1 MISDKMRKAV
11 EGGSQIRA
19 MFKAGKEMAAK
30 FGEDNVYDFSLG
42 NPYTPA
48 PKEFAD
54 SIRKCLDEYENN
66 SGFLH
71 GYTDNEGYEDVRQA
85 IADNLNSRF
94 GSSYA
99 ARNIAM
105 TVGAASGL
113 NAILKTILNPGEEV
127 IVLCPYF
134 TEYRNYIA
142 NYDGVLKEVKCDEYI
157 LPDMEDL
164 SAKITPKTKAVI
176 VNTPNNPSGVIY
188 ADATM
193 KALAKVLNDKQKE
206 YGTDI
211 YLISDEPYRELVYDG
226 AVNPFVPDYY
236 DNTIICYSFSKSL
249 SIPGER
255 MGYLAMSDKVSDI
268 DMMIA
273 AVSVAIRILGPVNAP
288 SLIQRAVA
296 GCLDAKTDVTYYD
309 GNRKL
314 LYDALT
320 SYGFECI
327 KPQGAFYLMVKA
339 PIDEAEFVKKA
350 SSEYHILVVGTG
362 SFGAP
367 GYVRIAYC
375 VSRERIER
383 SLPSFKALAESCG
396 LS

>member
-1 MISDKMRKAV
+1 MISDRMRKAV

-30 FGEDNVYDFSLG
+30 YGQENVYDFSLG

-54 SIRKCLDEYENN
+54 NIRRCLDEYE

-71 GYTDNEGYEDVRQA
+71 GYTDNEGYEDVRA
-85 IADNLNSRF
+85 AVADNLNTRF
-94 GSSYA
+94 GSSYCA
-99 ARNIAM
+99 ENIAM

-113 NAILKTILNPGEEV
+113 NAILKTLLNPGEEV
-127 IVLCPYF
+127 IALCPYF

-142 NYDGVLKEVKCDEYI
+142 NYDGVLVEVGCDERI
-157 LPDMEDL
+157 LPDMDDL

-176 VNTPNNPSGVIY
+176 VNTPNNPSGVVY
-188 ADATM
+188 GSDTM
-193 KALAKVLNDKQKE
+193 EKLAQILRDKQDE

-211 YLISDEPYRELVYDG
+211 YIISDEPYRELVYDG
-226 AVNPFVPDYY
+226 VKNPFIPDYY

-255 MGYLAMSDKVSDI
+255 MGYLAVSDKVSDGQ
-268 DMMIA
+268 MMMA
-273 AVSVAIRILGPVNAP
+273 AISVAIRILGPVNAP

-296 GCLDAKTDVTYYD
+296 GCLDARTDVDYYD
-309 GNRKL
+309 ANRKL
-314 LYDALT
+314 IYDALT

-327 KPQGAFYLMVKA
+327 RPQGAFYLMVKT
-339 PIDEAEFVKKA
+339 PIDEAEFVKRA
-350 SSEYHILVVGTG
+350 SEDYHILVVGTG

-367 GYVRIAYC
+367 GYVRVAYC
-375 VSRERIER
+375 VSRDRIER
-383 SLPSFKALAESCG
+383 SLPAFKALAESCG